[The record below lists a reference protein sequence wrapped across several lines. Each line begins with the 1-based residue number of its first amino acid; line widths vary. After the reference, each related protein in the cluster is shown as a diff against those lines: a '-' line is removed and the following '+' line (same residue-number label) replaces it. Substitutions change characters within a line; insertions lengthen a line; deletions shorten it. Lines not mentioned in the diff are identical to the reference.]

1 MRQEDFRKVLRESL
15 DYQNK
20 FLELEVRNMVN
31 KTMTNVL
38 QPLQIRVLA
47 RQNAELGHIDAVAET
62 MLIKEESCQSLP
74 EIRSIFEVDWE
85 GRKKKVKEEWEVI
98 IKK

>member
-1 MRQEDFRKVLRESL
+1 
-15 DYQNK
+15 
-20 FLELEVRNMVN
+20 
-31 KTMTNVL
+31 
-38 QPLQIRVLA
+38 
-47 RQNAELGHIDAVAET
+47 VAET